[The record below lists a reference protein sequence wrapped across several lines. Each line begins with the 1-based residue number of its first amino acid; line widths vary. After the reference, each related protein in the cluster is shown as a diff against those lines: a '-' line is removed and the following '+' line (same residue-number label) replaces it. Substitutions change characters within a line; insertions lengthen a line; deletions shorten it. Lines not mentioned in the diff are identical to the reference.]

1 MHVHFIWLS
10 SKHGYFDLLRGV
22 YEGLSFAAR
31 DCYEAA
37 GGVPEEV
44 RLSGGAARSKAL
56 RKIMGSVLKTRFR
69 TAEREEAGASG
80 VAMMAAI
87 SLGIYP
93 NMAACVKDWVY
104 PYLSEAEEYD
114 ASQGQI
120 YDSLYPKYVKA
131 RQAYLPLW
139 ESLKH

>member
-1 MHVHFIWLS
+1 
-10 SKHGYFDLLRGV
+10 
-22 YEGLSFAAR
+22 
-31 DCYEAA
+31 
-37 GGVPEEV
+37 
-44 RLSGGAARSKAL
+44 
-56 RKIMGSVLKTRFR
+56 MGSVLKTRFR
-69 TAEREEAGASG
+69 TAERGEAGASG
-80 VAMMAAI
+80 VAMMAAV

-120 YDSLYPKYVKA
+120 YDSLYPKYVEA

-139 ESLKH
+139 KSLKH